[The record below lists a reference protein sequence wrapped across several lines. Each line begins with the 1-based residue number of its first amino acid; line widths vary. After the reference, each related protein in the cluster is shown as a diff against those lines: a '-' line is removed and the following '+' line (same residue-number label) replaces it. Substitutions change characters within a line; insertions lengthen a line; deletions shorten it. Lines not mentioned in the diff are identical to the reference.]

1 MKAMKEISHSSHL
14 YNSIKF
20 ILFTE
25 VNLFR
30 CMSLKVVNIFRC
42 VLLFE
47 KKIIYLIHMCII
59 LHST

>member
-1 MKAMKEISHSSHL
+1 MKEISHL

-42 VLLFE
+42 VFFLMIFFLLDE
-47 KKIIYLIHMCII
+47 IALA
-59 LHST
+59 